1 MAATCARAQVVTPSK
16 GPGFFTSSKGPGFF
30 VFVQERTAKRL
41 GGVGV
46 GWLLLGGVDARGGGQ
61 HGEGGGG
68 KFEDD
73 ELHGY
78 VCY

>member
-1 MAATCARAQVVTPSK
+1 MAAACARAQVVTSTSP
-16 GPGFFTSSKGPGFF
+16 PGFFFF
-30 VFVQERTAKRL
+30 QEQTAKRL